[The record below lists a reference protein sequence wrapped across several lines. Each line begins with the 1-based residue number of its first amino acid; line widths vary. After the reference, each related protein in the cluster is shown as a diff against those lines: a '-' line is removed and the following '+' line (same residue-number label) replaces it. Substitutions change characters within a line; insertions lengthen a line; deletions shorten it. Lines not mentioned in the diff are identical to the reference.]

1 MARRRR
7 RSAAAPNRGN
17 STPTSRHSTANL
29 HSILYHTLPFFRNA
43 TSLQQR
49 PEWLTYLEGVYGA
62 STVASLQFPLDLKS
76 FNFFYQDER
85 FPLAVGVVPW
95 LGRRP
100 SAPHTAPTLSETLVK
115 VGGGQAKWLG
125 LPGRRI
131 HDAYRLYHSPP
142 YPADAASATLWLYG
156 HAATSSTQP
165 TNFSSPTT
173 EPGVLPESGFPSF
186 SRVEVMHC
194 AEAANAVSWQLP
206 LTLYHAALETCMK
219 PDPYSIYRSIV
230 PAVRRIHE
238 TFGCIWQRGAESS
251 STSGRPSSFA
261 TDVSYGAPGECL
273 CRRCPSGSFRGAGAG
288 RMTGFPTR
296 VPMLQA
302 RTQRLL
308 RHLQVSCPAAAQAS
322 SA

>member
-1 MARRRR
+1 M
-7 RSAAAPNRGN
+7 
-17 STPTSRHSTANL
+17 
-29 HSILYHTLPFFRNA
+29 
-43 TSLQQR
+43 
-49 PEWLTYLEGVYGA
+49 YG
-62 STVASLQFPLDLKS
+62 TVASLQFPLDLKS

-85 FPLAVGVVPW
+85 FPLAVGVVPR

-219 PDPYSIYRSIV
+219 PDPTLYTVLSFLLC
-230 PAVRRIHE
+230 A
-238 TFGCIWQRGAESS
+238 G
-251 STSGRPSSFA
+251 ST
-261 TDVSYGAPGECL
+261 
-273 CRRCPSGSFRGAGAG
+273 
-288 RMTGFPTR
+288 
-296 VPMLQA
+296 
-302 RTQRLL
+302 RLL
-308 RHLQVSCPAAAQAS
+308 AVSGKGERPLLRPREDHRLSQPM
-322 SA
+322 